1 MASLSTSSSTANP
14 SMWSKIKSAAIS
26 VKDETSRALHEAK
39 STPTKILCVGC
50 DTLLLVPEALFDWKC
65 EGVGHVNPNSYD
77 KCTATG
83 CPKFKPTH
91 RTEPAIRC
99 ASCHTITQVPFTNA
113 EKQLRET
120 GRNIKH
126 QYEFMKSKP
135 TTFYC
140 TNCDNLLMVPT
151 GPWICQTCT
160 TVNAQE
166 LEKCSSCIQK
176 KADQKVMC
184 GVCKR
189 STQIPS
195 LNIMNSINKSLRD
208 VTKGTRKI
216 YYDLSKHPYVTCPR
230 CNTNIPVEINKTTI
244 IAENS
249 KNELPQEHKEHKDV
263 KEGELNPEINNFS
276 TVPCGACGLVL
287 TYLAHQ
293 MTNPNTVPTTESLPL
308 AQPIEIAQHMQND
321 TMTNSNVVMDNSK
334 SKIA

>member
-1 MASLSTSSSTANP
+1 MASLSTSSSDSTSHP
-14 SMWSKIKSAAIS
+14 SMWSKIRSAAIS

-50 DTLLLVPEALFDWKC
+50 GTLLLVPESLFDWKC

-77 KCTATG
+77 KCTATD
-83 CPKFKPTH
+83 CPKSKPAH

-120 GRNIKH
+120 GRTIKN

-160 TVNAQE
+160 NVNAQE

-195 LNIMNSINKSLRD
+195 LNIVNSINKSLRD
-208 VTKGTRKI
+208 VSKGTRKI

-230 CNTNIPVEINKTTI
+230 CNTNIAVEINKTTI
-244 IAENS
+244 TAS
-249 KNELPQEHKEHKDV
+249 DKNDLSQEHKEHKEI
-263 KEGELNPEINNFS
+263 KEGELNPEMNNFS
-276 TVPCGACGLVL
+276 TVPCGSCGLVL
-287 TYLAHQ
+287 TYIAMPQ
-293 MTNPNTVPTTESLPL
+293 TNTNNPTPSDSLPL
-308 AQPIEIAQHMQND
+308 AQPVQMAPTMQEND
-321 TMTNSNVVMDNSK
+321 SISHPVTDTSK